1 MANIL
6 HEFTIKATPS
16 RIFECMTAPPG
27 LDQWWTHYSS
37 GEPRLGSTYALGFGP
52 EYDWEAKVTRCVK
65 DQEFELELVEASD
78 EWIGTRVGF
87 RLALLGDHT
96 QVSFWHS
103 GWKEET
109 HHFGTSTFC
118 WAMYL
123 RLLRRYLE
131 RGETV
136 PYEERLDA

>member
-6 HEFTIKATPS
+6 HEFVIKATPP
-16 RIFECMTAPPG
+16 RIFVAMTTPAG

-37 GEPRLGSTYALGFGP
+37 GEPQPGSTYALGFGP
-52 EYDWEAKVTRCVK
+52 EYDWEARVTRCVK

-78 EWIGTRVGF
+78 DWIGTRVGF
-87 RLALLGDHT
+87 RLAPLGDHT

-103 GWKEET
+103 GWKDET
-109 HHFGTSTFC
+109 HHFGRSAFC

-123 RLLRRYLE
+123 RLLRRYVE
-131 RGETV
+131 RGEAV

>member
-6 HEFTIKATPS
+6 HEFIIKAEPS
-16 RIFECMTAPPG
+16 RIFEGMTSPLG

-37 GEPRLGSTYALGFGP
+37 GEPRLDSVYALGFGP
-52 EYDWEAKVTRCVK
+52 EYDWEAKVTRFVK
-65 DQEFELELVEASD
+65 DLEFELELVEASD

-87 RLALLGDHT
+87 RLAPRGDHT

-109 HHFGTSTFC
+109 HHFATSTFC

-123 RLLRRYLE
+123 RLLRRYIE
-131 RGETV
+131 RGEAV
-136 PYEERLDA
+136 AYEERLDA